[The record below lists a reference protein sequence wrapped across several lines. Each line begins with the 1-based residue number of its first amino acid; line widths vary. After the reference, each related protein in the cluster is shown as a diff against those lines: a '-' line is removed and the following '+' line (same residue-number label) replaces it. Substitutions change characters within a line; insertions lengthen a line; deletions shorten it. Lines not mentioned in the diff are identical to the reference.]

1 MLKIVQYLEQTHS
14 QLLQKLET
22 TNNDETG
29 MVVVVFVQYSNS
41 SSSSSSTSIST
52 SSTISTDQP
61 RDKKISLF
69 NEDE

>member
-14 QLLQKLET
+14 QLLQKLQT

-29 MVVVVFVQYSNS
+29 IVVVVFVQYSNS
-41 SSSSSSTSIST
+41 SSTTTISTSSS